1 MIRLLFKY
9 YFRYLIFTNF
19 LMIVL
24 LVFFDFHE
32 KTVFDLITF
41 LYLFFLSPFF
51 CNAINSNHMWNAKIN
66 HLYSISKGR
75 LLLVSN
81 ITNVAFTLSFFSVFL
96 FMEVLQFSGFD
107 FVDNLLKFFIKLLMA
122 VVVGNFIS
130 INFSQYYH
138 KILYKILLN
147 FLFITLLSMMFSVNH
162 FFHFNRIAEVITLFF
177 VILIIDFSQYKKLYF
192 YYDYN

>member
-1 MIRLLFKY
+1 MITFSFKY
-9 YFRYLIFTNF
+9 YIRYLIVTNF

-24 LVFFDFHE
+24 LGFFDFHE
-32 KTVFDLITF
+32 KFTFDLVKF

-51 CNAINSNHMWNAKIN
+51 CNTINSNHMWNAKIN
-66 HLYSISKGR
+66 HLHSIAKGK

-81 ITNVAFTLSFFSVFL
+81 ITNVVFTLISFSIFL
-96 FMEVLQFSGFD
+96 LMEVLKLSGFD
-107 FVDNLLKFFIKLLMA
+107 FADNLLGFFIKLLMA
-122 VVVGNFIS
+122 VIVGNFIS

-147 FLFITLLSMMFSVNH
+147 LLFITLLSMMFSVNH
-162 FFHFNRIAEVITLFF
+162 FFHFNRVAEVIILFLI
-177 VILIIDFSQYKKLYF
+177 ILIIDFSQYKKLYF

>member
-1 MIRLLFKY
+1 MIKFLFKY
-9 YFRYLIFTNF
+9 YYRYLILTNF

-24 LVFFDFHE
+24 LVFFDLNKKFALDF
-32 KTVFDLITF
+32 VTF
-41 LYLFFLSPFF
+41 LYLLFLSPFF
-51 CNAINSNHMWNAKIN
+51 CNAINSDNMWDAKIN
-66 HLYSISKGR
+66 HLHSISKGR

-81 ITNVAFTLSFFSVFL
+81 ITNVAFTLFFYSVFL
-96 FMEVLQFSGFD
+96 LMEVLQFSGFE
-107 FVDNLLKFFIKLLMA
+107 FTDNLLGFFIKLLMA
-122 VVVGNFIS
+122 VVVGNIIS
-130 INFSQYYH
+130 INLSQYYH

-162 FFHFNRIAEVITLFF
+162 FFHFNPVGEIIILFF

>member
-66 HLYSISKGR
+66 HLHSISKGR

-107 FVDNLLKFFIKLLMA
+107 FADNLLKFFIKLLMA

-130 INFSQYYH
+130 INFSHYYN

-147 FLFITLLSMMFSVNH
+147 LLFITLLSMMFSINH

>member
-24 LVFFDFHE
+24 LVFLDFHE

-51 CNAINSNHMWNAKIN
+51 CNAINSDHMWNAKIN
-66 HLYSISKGR
+66 HLHSISKGR

-81 ITNVAFTLSFFSVFL
+81 ITNVTFTLSFFSVFL

-107 FVDNLLKFFIKLLMA
+107 FADNLLKFFIKLLMA

-147 FLFITLLSMMFSVNH
+147 SLFITLLSMMFSVNH
-162 FFHFNRIAEVITLFF
+162 FFHFNPVGEIIILFF